1 MSNILVT
8 GVAGLVGSN
17 IAKKLIQNGHTVTG
31 IDNFIGG
38 YRDNV
43 PYGVKLIE
51 IDCNDLSS
59 SHMANIDIVVH
70 AACTPHEGLSVFS
83 PKLITDNTFGI
94 SMNVLKC
101 AIQANVKKFVFTS
114 SMARYGEQDV
124 VPFTEDMT
132 PNPQD
137 PYGIAK
143 NAFENCLRILSDVH
157 GMEYVI
163 LVPHNIIG
171 PGQVYTDPFRNV
183 AGIMIN
189 RMLKGLQPIVYG
201 DGNQMRCFSD
211 INDVID
217 PLYKAIVTDIANGQ
231 IINIGPDSNYITVNT
246 LTQKIGEQLGMTVNP
261 IYMPKRPKEVKFAN
275 CSANKA
281 RKLLDYNPTT
291 PLELTISN
299 MINWVKLRG
308 TEDFNFNLPVEI
320 INNLTPKTW
329 IDSSVFNS

>member
-1 MSNILVT
+1 MSNVLVT

-17 IAKKLIQNGHTVTG
+17 IAKKLIQNGHSVTG

-43 PYGVKLIE
+43 PDDIKLIE
-51 IDCNDLSS
+51 IDCNDLNS
-59 SHMANIDIVVH
+59 SHMTNIDIVVH

-114 SMARYGEQDV
+114 SMARYGEQKV
-124 VPFTEDMT
+124 VPFTEDMI

-137 PYGIAK
+137 PYGISK

-157 GMEYVI
+157 GMDYVI

-201 DGNQMRCFSD
+201 DGTQMRCFSD
-211 INDVID
+211 ITDVID
-217 PLYKAIVTDIANGQ
+217 PLYKAIVTDVVNGE
-231 IINIGPDSNYITVNT
+231 IVNIGPDSNYITINT
-246 LTQKIGEQLGMTVNP
+246 LTKKIGEQLNLEVNP

-275 CSANKA
+275 CSADKA
-281 RKLLDYNPTT
+281 RKLLEYNPTT
-291 PLELTISN
+291 PLESTISN

-308 TEDFNFNLPVEI
+308 TANFNFNLPIEI
-320 INNLTPKTW
+320 INKLTPKTW
-329 IDSSVFNS
+329 TDSNVFNS